1 MITAINPDEQQH
13 GHWTPRVKLDKPLL
27 NLVGAIGWSVA
38 VGMYQRPYDMF
49 PEPPAMRYERNV
61 IPRPM
66 GSMVGRSFNWTYFE
80 KVQFKLNAYERLLSL
95 GVIATNG
102 EGYQLTADG
111 RYYVKQGLAKMA
123 ADEERMKRQWER
135 EEREYHAYSHMD
147 VW

>member
-1 MITAINPDEQQH
+1 MITRTRPDDMEH
-13 GHWTPRVKLDKPLL
+13 GDWQPRVRLDKSLL
-27 NLVGAIGWSVA
+27 DLVGAMGWHVA
-38 VGMYQRPYDMF
+38 VNMYNRPYETF
-49 PEPPAMRYERNV
+49 PNPPESYIGNV
-61 IPRPM
+61 FPRTLDF
-66 GSMVGRSFNWTYFE
+66 RLDE
-80 KVQFKLNAYERLLSL
+80 KVNQQYWLTIQLRLSAYSALFSL
-95 GVIATNG
+95 GMIGTNG